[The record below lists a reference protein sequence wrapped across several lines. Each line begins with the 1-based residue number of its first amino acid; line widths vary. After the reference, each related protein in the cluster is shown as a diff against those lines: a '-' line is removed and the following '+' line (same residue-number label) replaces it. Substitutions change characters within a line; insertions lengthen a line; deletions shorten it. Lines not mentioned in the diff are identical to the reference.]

1 MLNWISKL
9 LLTSTALAPV
19 LLVYAW
25 VMYTDSKNWTA
36 LGLILLAAI
45 LVGIMLWLLSY
56 CQKHLERSTF
66 RVMSI
71 EAADREYITFIL
83 LYLSPLFTAEFSDLN
98 LNILIPTVMIFIL
111 VISTGY
117 GYHFNPL
124 LGILGWHF
132 YKVNTD
138 EGVTYVL
145 ITKKQLRSAKQCLKV
160 GQLTEYIV
168 IDLPDNEGD
177 K

>member
-1 MLNWISKL
+1 MLSRFAKL
-9 LLTSTALAPV
+9 MLTGTSLAPIA
-19 LLVYAW
+19 LVYAW
-25 VMYTDSKNWTA
+25 VLCSDGKCKTA
-36 LGLILLAAI
+36 LALVGLAIALVVVMIALLA
-45 LVGIMLWLLSY
+45 Y
-56 CQKHLERSTF
+56 CRTHLERSKFKVT
-66 RVMSI
+66 SI

-83 LYLSPLFTAEFSDLN
+83 LYLSPLFTAQFGDLN
-98 LNILIPTVMIFIL
+98 WHILVPTMIVFVL

-132 YKVNTD
+132 YKVGTE

-145 ITKKQLRSAKQCLKV
+145 ITKKELRSAKQCLTV

-168 IDLPDNEGD
+168 IDIEERGGSV
-177 K
+177 

>member
-1 MLNWISKL
+1 MLNWIAKL

-19 LLVYAW
+19 ALVYAW
-25 VMYTDSKNWTA
+25 VMYTNSKFGTA
-36 LGLILLAAI
+36 IGLIALAAV
-45 LVGIMLWLLSY
+45 LVLIMLWLLSY
-56 CQKHLERSTF
+56 SQKHLERSTF
-66 RVMSI
+66 KATSI

-83 LYLSPLFTAEFSDLN
+83 LYLSPLFTAEFGDLN
-98 LNILIPTVMIFIL
+98 LNILIPTVVIF
-111 VISTGY
+111 VFAISTGY

-124 LGILGWHF
+124 LGLLGWHF
-132 YKVNTD
+132 YKVSTD

-145 ITKKQLRSAKQCLKV
+145 ITKKELRTAKQCLKV

-168 IDLPDNEGD
+168 IDLPDCEET

>member
-1 MLNWISKL
+1 MLNSLAKL
-9 LLTSTALAPV
+9 LLTGTALAPV
-19 LLVYAW
+19 ALVYAW
-25 VMYTDSKNWTA
+25 VMYTDNKAIIAIS
-36 LGLILLAAI
+36 LVLLAVV
-45 LVGIMLWLLSY
+45 LVIVMLGLLSY
-56 CQKHLERSTF
+56 CRKHLERSTF
-66 RVMSI
+66 KVTSI

-83 LYLSPLFTAEFSDLN
+83 LYLSPLFTAEFGDLN
-98 LNILIPTVMIFIL
+98 WNILVPTVIIFLL

-132 YKVNTD
+132 YKVNTE
-138 EGVTYVL
+138 EGVSYVL
-145 ITKKQLRSAKQCLKV
+145 ITKKELRTAKQCLTV

-168 IDLPDNEGD
+168 IDIPDEEGS

>member
-1 MLNWISKL
+1 MLSKVAKL
-9 LLTSTALAPV
+9 MFTGTSLAPIAF
-19 LLVYAW
+19 VYAW
-25 VMYTDSKNWTA
+25 VLYSDGDANIAVSLVCLTIA
-36 LGLILLAAI
+36 LIVLMVALLT
-45 LVGIMLWLLSY
+45 Y

-66 RVMSI
+66 KVTSI

-83 LYLSPLFTAEFSDLN
+83 LYLSPLFTAEFGDLN
-98 LNILIPTVMIFIL
+98 WHILVPTIFIFIL

-124 LGILGWHF
+124 LGIFGWHF
-132 YKVNTD
+132 YKVGTE

-145 ITKKQLRSAKQCLKV
+145 ITKKELRSAKQCLTV

-168 IDLPDNEGD
+168 IDIEKGGSSA
-177 K
+177 

>member
-1 MLNWISKL
+1 MLNWVSKL

-25 VMYTDSKNWTA
+25 VMYADSKNWTA
-36 LGLILLAAI
+36 LGLVLLAAI

-66 RVMSI
+66 KVTSI

-83 LYLSPLFTAEFSDLN
+83 LYLAPLFTAEFSDLN

-168 IDLPDNEGD
+168 IDLPESEAD

>member
-1 MLNWISKL
+1 MLSRFAKL
-9 LLTSTALAPV
+9 MLTGTSLAPIA
-19 LLVYAW
+19 LVYAW
-25 VMYTDSKNWTA
+25 VLYSDGKGKTA
-36 LGLILLAAI
+36 LGLVGLAVALVAVMIALLA
-45 LVGIMLWLLSY
+45 Y
-56 CQKHLERSTF
+56 CRNHLERSKFKVT
-66 RVMSI
+66 SI

-83 LYLSPLFTAEFSDLN
+83 LYLSPLFTAQFGDLN
-98 LNILIPTVMIFIL
+98 WHILVPTMIVFVL

-132 YKVNTD
+132 YKVGTE

-145 ITKKQLRSAKQCLKV
+145 ITKKELRSAKQCLTV

-168 IDLPDNEGD
+168 IDIEEGGGSS
-177 K
+177 

>member
-1 MLNWISKL
+1 MLNRFAKL
-9 LLTSTALAPV
+9 MLAGTSLSPIA
-19 LLVYAW
+19 LVYAW
-25 VMYTDSKNWTA
+25 VLCSEGKCRTA
-36 LGLILLAAI
+36 LALVGLAIALVIVMVSLLA
-45 LVGIMLWLLSY
+45 Y
-56 CQKHLERSTF
+56 CRKHLERSTF
-66 RVMSI
+66 KATSI

-83 LYLSPLFTAEFSDLN
+83 LYLSPLFTAQLGDLN
-98 LNILIPTVMIFIL
+98 WHILVPTMIVFVL

-132 YKVNTD
+132 YKVGTE

-145 ITKKQLRSAKQCLKV
+145 ITKKELRSAKQCLTV

-168 IDLPDNEGD
+168 IDIEKGGTSA
-177 K
+177 

>member
-1 MLNWISKL
+1 LLNWIAKL
-9 LLTSTALAPV
+9 LLTSTALAPIA
-19 LLVYAW
+19 LVYAW
-25 VMYTDSKNWTA
+25 VMYTDSKNWEA
-36 LGLILLAAI
+36 VGLVGLAILLVA
-45 LVGIMLWLLSY
+45 IMLFLLSY
-56 CQKHLERSTF
+56 TRKHLERSPFKVT
-66 RVMSI
+66 SI

-83 LYLSPLFTAEFSDLN
+83 LYLSPLFTAEFSNLN
-98 LNILIPTVMIFIL
+98 LDILIPTLVIFIF

-124 LGILGWHF
+124 LGLLGWHF

-145 ITKKQLRSAKQCLKV
+145 ITKKQLRSAKQCLTV

-168 IDLPDNEGD
+168 IDLSDNKEG

>member
-1 MLNWISKL
+1 MLSRFAKL
-9 LLTSTALAPV
+9 MLTGTSLAPIA
-19 LLVYAW
+19 LVYAW
-25 VMYTDSKNWTA
+25 VIYSDGQYKLA
-36 LGLILLAAI
+36 LGLVAAAI
-45 LVGIMLWLLSY
+45 LLVFLMVALLWY
-56 CQKHLERSTF
+56 CKRHLERSKF
-66 RVMSI
+66 QVSSI

-83 LYLSPLFTAEFSDLN
+83 LYLSPLFTAQFGDLN
-98 LNILIPTVMIFIL
+98 WHVLVPTLVIFVL

-124 LGILGWHF
+124 LGLLGWHF
-132 YKVNTD
+132 YKVGTE

-145 ITKKQLRSAKQCLKV
+145 ITKKELRSAKQCLTV

-168 IDLPDNEGD
+168 IDIEEGGGA